1 MRCQLVKCYT
11 MSAKHIEQYT
21 NPSFEQES
29 DQPPDP
35 LGGVADVGAGNAS
48 SSSNGHI
55 ANDAGTANRKGH
67 R

>member
-1 MRCQLVKCYT
+1 

-29 DQPPDP
+29 DPPP
-35 LGGVADVGAGNAS
+35 PPGGVADVGAGTTSIGN
-48 SSSNGHI
+48 SNN

>member
-1 MRCQLVKCYT
+1 

-29 DQPPDP
+29 DPPP
-35 LGGVADVGAGNAS
+35 PPGGVADVGAGTTN
-48 SSSNGHI
+48 N